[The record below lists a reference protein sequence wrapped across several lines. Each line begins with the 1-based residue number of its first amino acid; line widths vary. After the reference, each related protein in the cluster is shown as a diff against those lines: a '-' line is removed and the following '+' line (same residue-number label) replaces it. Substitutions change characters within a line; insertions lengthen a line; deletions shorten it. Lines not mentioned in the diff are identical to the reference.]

1 MKKKKVAIIGTNG
14 LPGRY
19 GGWDQLVIHLTQ
31 NLKDQFSF
39 IVYTSSHNA
48 TPGLKEYN
56 GARLQFVRFKP
67 NGIQSIPYDI
77 VSMLHA
83 VISCDV
89 LFICGTSGCIALPF
103 MRLFGKKI
111 VLNPDGQEWK
121 RGKWS
126 KPVQWFL
133 KISEKLGVKFSTTV
147 ISDNIKIQEYVLSE
161 YNKKSV
167 LIEYGGDQVIKVP
180 LSVDSSSRYGIT
192 EGSYAFK
199 VCRIEPEN
207 NIHVILE
214 AFKEKCNIVLIVIG
228 NWNFSEYGRSL
239 RNQYNDY
246 KNLKLL
252 DPIYDQITLD
262 ELRSNCGLYI
272 HGHSVGGTNPS
283 LVEAMNLGLCIVAY
297 NVDYNMETTEHKAV
311 YFKDSTD
318 LIQIL
323 NKFEEKLLLVETYKL
338 EMKAIAERRYCWS
351 IITDKYA
358 EVFNSKPKDSWIFS
372 SPASTDL

>member
-1 MKKKKVAIIGTNG
+1 MKKRVAIIGTNG
-14 LPGRY
+14 LPGNY
-19 GGWDQLVIHLTQ
+19 GGWDQLLKHLTN
-31 NLKDQFSF
+31 NLREQFSF
-39 IVYTSSHNA
+39 VVYTSSYNA
-48 TPGLKEYN
+48 VPGLKEYN
-56 GARLQFVRFKP
+56 GAIIKIVKLKA

-77 VSMLHA
+77 ISMLHA
-83 VISCDV
+83 VINCDV

-126 KPVQWFL
+126 KSIQLFL
-133 KISEKLGVKFSTTV
+133 KISEKFGVKFSNTV
-147 ISDNIKIQEYVLSE
+147 VSDNIKIQEYILNE

-180 LSVDSSSRYGIT
+180 LSSSTASKYEIRG
-192 EGSYAFK
+192 ENYAFK

-214 AFKEKCNIVLIVIG
+214 AFKEKSSVDLIIIG
-228 NWNFSEYGRSL
+228 NWNFSEYGKSL
-239 RNQYNDY
+239 RNQYCNY

-297 NVDYNMETTEHKAV
+297 NVDYNIETTENKAI
-311 YFKDSTD
+311 YFNTSKD
-318 LIQIL
+318 LIQVL
-323 NKFEEKLLLVETYKL
+323 EKFENKLLPVENYKL
-338 EMKAIAERRYCWS
+338 DMKEIANRRYRWS

-358 EVFNSKPKDSWIFS
+358 EVFN
-372 SPASTDL
+372 L